1 MSVGALDT
9 PQEVERFVKTVLDRM
24 GFNEA
29 LVALVRSL
37 AGGYF
42 LIGAGA
48 PSGVPPAGRA
58 VYLRTDGT
66 TGSTFY
72 VWDGGAW
79 TAVA

>member
-1 MSVGALDT
+1 MSVGALET

-42 LIGAGA
+42 LIGEGV
-48 PSGVPPAGRA
+48 PSGAPPAGRA
-58 VYLRTDGT
+58 VKLRTDGGA
-66 TGSTFY
+66 GSTFY
-72 VWDGGAW
+72 VWNGSAW